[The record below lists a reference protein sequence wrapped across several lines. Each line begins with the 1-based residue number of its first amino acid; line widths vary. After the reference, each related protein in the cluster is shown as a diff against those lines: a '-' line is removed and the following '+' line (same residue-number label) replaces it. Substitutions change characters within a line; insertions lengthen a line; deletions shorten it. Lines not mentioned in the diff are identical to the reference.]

1 MAHQWLRAFT
11 ALAENTGSIP
21 VTYMVAHS
29 ICDSS
34 SRIADA
40 SSHFHVLLN
49 AHGTQTYAQAHS
61 HTHGANKQLKIKKE
75 GEAPGDQH
83 LL

>member
-11 ALAENTGSIP
+11 VQRTRIQFPSPTWWLTA
-21 VTYMVAHS
+21 

-83 LL
+83 LH